1 MKNLKLFTLLFFTVS
16 IYAQDIE
23 WEKSYGGNQAE
34 YLFDAIPTADYG
46 FVLAGSSLSKKS
58 GNKAEVGS
66 GDLDF
71 WVWKMDE
78 KGDLDWQKSFGGSGS
93 DMLMSIK
100 NTYDG
105 GFILAGTS
113 NSSIGFD
120 KNDAGFGGNDYW
132 VIKLNAKGKQEWQK
146 TFGGIGQDDLTGIC
160 LTADGGFVLGGS
172 SNSTPSDSSSDRMEV
187 EGFGNLELNMKSEDS
202 RGNMDYW
209 IVRLDKKGDVVWQKT
224 YGGQYSDL
232 LRVIEPTKEGG
243 FIVGGYSNSPQS
255 GDKSTGNF
263 GVGGDYWILKLNE
276 KGAIEWQQTIGGD
289 KDDQLFSLQQTY
301 DNGYIVGGNSNSG
314 ATNSKQK
321 PNENGTDFWVLKLN
335 NKGFIDWQTTYN
347 YGEVDVLTSLVENAD
362 HSFLIGGYSPSPLV
376 PEGGM
381 GNGIVNGMKKRTS
394 KKSAAVEG
402 VDDFIALKISE
413 KGEVLWDRTVGS
425 AGEDILKKVIETR
438 DGGYLMAGTS
448 DPRKQDSSF
457 GGMTGNGIAKK
468 GLNAVS
474 NGEQVAGLKKL
485 NDAMDNKVNGAT
497 KDANDIYNKTMNN
510 ATSDVKNAIG
520 LKEDSPLK
528 IGGVGSDFLKTTNK
542 GGLPGGVLGGGGAGA
557 GQKPNLPASRD
568 KTTNYGNK
576 DFWVVKLKDKNKKV
590 KAANKVEAIP
600 NPVVNFTNI
609 IVGYEFESGTATL
622 VDMAGHV
629 LQTIPVTSRTTPID
643 MSSYTEGIY
652 VVNVTTNVSSDG
664 VKIIKRGK

>member
-1 MKNLKLFTLLFFTVS
+1 MKNLKLFTLLFFTAA
-16 IYAQDIE
+16 IYPQDIE

-71 WVWKMDE
+71 WVWKMDD

-187 EGFGNLELNMKSEDS
+187 EGFGNLALNMKSEDS

-425 AGEDILKKVIETR
+425 AGVDILKKVIETR

-448 DPRKQDSSF
+448 DPRKLKPTQPSQREGS
-457 GGMTGNGIAKK
+457 KK
-468 GLNAVS
+468 LNIS

-485 NDAMDNKVNGAT
+485 NDELDNKVNGAT

-520 LKEDSPLK
+520 MKEDSPLK
-528 IGGVGSDFLKTTNK
+528 IGGVSPDFLKTTNK

-576 DFWVVKLKDKNKKV
+576 DFWVVKLRDKNKKTV
-590 KAANKVEAIP
+590 DPKKIEAIP
-600 NPVVNFTNI
+600 NPIVEYTNI
-609 IVGYEFESGTATL
+609 IIGFEYDFGTATVYDISGRQL
-622 VDMAGHV
+622 QHFEIKDRTVPV
-629 LQTIPVTSRTTPID
+629 LF
-643 MSSYTEGIY
+643 SSYPEGIY
-652 VVNVTTNVSSDG
+652 IVKVVTNKAEAS
-664 VKIIKRGK
+664 VKVIKSLN